1 MKIRQD
7 EISNILFERFQEIK
21 RTNSSYSLRSY
32 ALKLGLNS
40 GVLSQIMNKKRD
52 ISIEFAEKL
61 AASLA
66 LSEEER
72 ERFMGS
78 FKVQQ
83 DLKLDKL
90 DARVVGDDVL
100 DRLTDWYLLA
110 ILSLVKLNDFVVSPG
125 NISKRLGISLEEAVE
140 AVNFLIA
147 HEMLKSDESGKIVRT
162 EKRFSTL
169 DNISSD
175 QLKKIQ
181 ANNLRMGVESLYRDD
196 VGKRDFTTMTIAV
209 DPKNIDE
216 AKELIRKFE
225 RDLAVLLEYGEKKEV
240 YNLTIGLYPLTRSL

>member
-1 MKIRQD
+1 
-7 EISNILFERFQEIK
+7 
-21 RTNSSYSLRSY
+21 
-32 ALKLGLNS
+32 
-40 GVLSQIMNKKRD
+40 MNKKRD